1 MRGDELEI
9 PLGKRTPKYRFFEML
24 PALLSYGLLLVPV
37 VLSLFSPFIAA
48 VFIIGYIII
57 WFVKA
62 IGIAYRTIQGYN
74 LLQQAQRVNWLQRLN
89 DLGNPEDAARDYQGR
104 SHKGEWRH
112 RTHYRNLLQIATN
125 RKAYYSPAEVLNA
138 VIVPFVKEGS
148 EVLEPTVESIL
159 RSHYD
164 FKNNMILILAYEGRA
179 GASAKKLAQDLVKK
193 YGPKFYHAFAV
204 EHPAGLPD
212 ELVGKGGNINCAA
225 RELQEYLESR
235 KIDPDKVIVT
245 TLDADN
251 RPDPSYFA
259 YVAYEYIKSSDRRR
273 HLAFQPVSLY
283 MNNIWDVPAAQRVL
297 AVGNSF
303 WTIINSQRQ
312 HMLRNFSSHSQ
323 GMGSLLDTNFWSA
336 RTIVEDGHQYWRS
349 YFAYDGDYDV
359 VPVYVPIYQDAVLS
373 DSYWKTTKAQFVQL
387 RRWAYGASD
396 IAYVADKGLGK
407 GSRVPFWGFVARF
420 WRLIDSH
427 VSWAT
432 ASIIIG
438 FGAWAPLFL
447 NRESNHSIIAHELP
461 LIASQ
466 LQQIALIGLFIT
478 VFLTFKMLPPRPA
491 RYKAHRTIFMLL
503 QWVIMPVTSICY
515 GSAAAFYSQTR
526 LLLGKYLD
534 KFDVTEKTVK
544 Q

>member
-1 MRGDELEI
+1 MRAQDLEI

-24 PALLSYGLLLVPV
+24 PAILSYGLLLVPV
-37 VLSLFSPFIAA
+37 VLSLIDPLLAA

-74 LLQQAQRVNWLQRLN
+74 LLQRAQKVDWLGRLH
-89 DLGNPEDAARDYQGR
+89 DLEDPDASIAAYNER
-104 SHKGEWRH
+104 SHRGEWRH
-112 RTHYRNLLQIATN
+112 AVHYRNLQIVA
-125 RKAYYSPAEVLNA
+125 AGAGYYKPSSVINA
-138 VIVPFVKEGS
+138 VIVPMVKEGRD
-148 EVLEPTVESIL
+148 VLEPTIESIL

-164 FKNNMILILAYEGRA
+164 FKRNMILIIAYEGRA
-179 GASAKKLAQDLVKK
+179 GQEPEALAHDLIKK
-193 YGPKFYHAFAV
+193 YGSHFLHAVAV
-204 EHPAGLPD
+204 KHPAGLPD
-212 ELVGKGGNINCAA
+212 ELIGKGGNINFAG
-225 RELQEYLESR
+225 RELLEYLKQE

-259 YVAYEYIKSSDRRR
+259 YVAYEYIMSGDRRR
-273 HLAFQPVSLY
+273 HLAFQPISLY

-373 DSYWKTTKAQFVQL
+373 ESYWKTTKAQFVQL

-396 IAYVADKGLGK
+396 IAYVAEKGLGK
-407 GSRVPFWGFVARF
+407 RSTVPFWGFLARF

-432 ASIIIG
+432 ASIIIA
-438 FGAWAPLFL
+438 FGAWAPLFI
-447 NRESNHSIIAHELP
+447 NRESSHSIIAHQLP
-461 LIASQ
+461 SIASQ
-466 LQQIALIGLFIT
+466 LQQIALVGLFIT

-491 RYKAHRTIFMLL
+491 RYKAHRNLLMLL
-503 QWVIMPVTSICY
+503 QWLIMPVTSIGY
-515 GSAAAFYSQTR
+515 GSAAAFNSQTR

-544 Q
+544 K

>member
-1 MRGDELEI
+1 
-9 PLGKRTPKYRFFEML
+9 
-24 PALLSYGLLLVPV
+24 
-37 VLSLFSPFIAA
+37 VLSLVSPLVAA
-48 VFIIGYIII
+48 IFIIGYIII

-89 DLGNPEDAARDYQGR
+89 DLGNPEDAIKDYEQR
-104 SHKGEWRH
+104 SHKRDWRH
-112 RTHYRNLLQIATN
+112 RTHYRNLLKIATN
-125 RKAYYSPAEVLNA
+125 RKQYFSPAEVINA
-138 VIVPFVKEGS
+138 VIVPFVKEGP

-164 FKNNMILILAYEGRA
+164 FKNNMILIFAYEGRA
-179 GASAKKLAQDLVKK
+179 GKSAKDLAQHLVKK
-193 YGPKFYHAFAV
+193 YGSKFYAAFAV

-212 ELVGKGGNINCAA
+212 ELIGKGGNINCAG
-225 RELQEYLESR
+225 RELQKYLEER
-235 KIDPDKVIVT
+235 HIDPDKVIVT

-259 YVAYEYIKSSDRRR
+259 YVAYEYIMSADRRR

-359 VPVYVPIYQDAVLS
+359 IPVYVPIYQDAVLS
-373 DSYWKTTKAQFVQL
+373 YTYWKTTKAQFVQL

-396 IAYVADKGLGK
+396 IAYVATKGLRK
-407 GSRVPFWGFVARF
+407 DSNVPFWGFMARF

-491 RYKAHRTIFMLL
+491 RYKAHRNLFMLL
-503 QWVIMPVTSICY
+503 QWVIMPITSICY
-515 GSAAAFYSQTR
+515 GSAAAFNSQTR

-534 KFDVTEKTVK
+534 KFDVTEKAVITSQGETISRHTK
-544 Q
+544 EK

>member
-1 MRGDELEI
+1 MKNIEI

-24 PALLSYGLLLVPV
+24 PAYLSYGLLLLPI
-37 VLSLFSPFIAA
+37 VLSLIDPFIAA
-48 VFIIGYIII
+48 VFIIAYIII

-74 LLQQAQRVNWLQRLN
+74 LLNQAQKVDWQKRLS
-89 DLGNPEDAARDYQGR
+89 DLGDPDGALKAYRAET
-104 SHKGEWRH
+104 RH
-112 RTHYRNLLQIATN
+112 TDWKHRQHYRNLLTLEAN
-125 RKAYYSPAEVLNA
+125 RGAYYNPTDVINA
-138 VIVPFVKEGS
+138 VIVPFVKEGKD
-148 EVLEPTVESIL
+148 VLEPTIDSVL
-159 RSHYD
+159 ASHYD
-164 FKNNMILILAYEGRA
+164 CKKNMIMVFAYEERA
-179 GASAKKLAQDLVKK
+179 GEQAKELAKHLVKR
-193 YGPKFYHAFAV
+193 YGDKFYATLAV
-204 EHPAGLPD
+204 GHPADLPN
-212 ELVGKGGNINCAA
+212 ELIGKGGNINFAG
-225 RELQEYLESR
+225 RELKRFLEDK

-259 YVAYEYIKSSDRRR
+259 YVAYEYIMSGERRR
-273 HLAFQPVSLY
+273 NLAFQPISLY
-283 MNNIWDVPAAQRVL
+283 MNNIWDVPAAMRVL

-349 YFAYDGDYDV
+349 YFTYNGDYDV
-359 VPVYVPIYQDAVLS
+359 IPVYVPIYQDAVLS
-373 DSYWKTTKAQFVQL
+373 DTYWVTIKAQFVQL

-396 IAYVADKGLGK
+396 IAYVAEKGLRK
-407 GSRVPFWGFVARF
+407 DSKVPRWGFWARF
-420 WRLIDSH
+420 LRLIDSH

-447 NRESNHSIIAHELP
+447 NRDSNHSIAAHELP
-461 LIASQ
+461 LIASF
-466 LQQIALIGLFIT
+466 LQQIALVGLFIT

-491 RYKAHRTIFMLL
+491 RYKAHRNLAMLV
-503 QWVIMPVTSICY
+503 QWVIMPITSIGY
-515 GSAAAFYSQTR
+515 GSAAAFNSQTR
-526 LLLGKYLD
+526 LLLDKYLD
-534 KFDVTEKTVK
+534 KFDDTEKAVK
-544 Q
+544 K

>member
-1 MRGDELEI
+1 MRAKDLEI

-24 PALLSYGLLLVPV
+24 PALLSYGLLLIPV
-37 VLSLFSPFIAA
+37 ALSFIDPFIAA
-48 VFIIGYIII
+48 VFIIGYIIL

-62 IGIAYRTIQGYN
+62 VGIAYRTIQGYN
-74 LLQQAQRVNWLQRLN
+74 LLQQAQKVDWLGRLN
-89 DLGNPEDAARDYQGR
+89 DLQDAEATLATYGDRPRKGN
-104 SHKGEWRH
+104 WRH
-112 RTHYRNLLQIATN
+112 KVHYRNLQMIADN
-125 RKAYYSPAEVLNA
+125 PDKYYRPSEVINA
-138 VIVPFVKEGS
+138 VIVPMVKEGR
-148 EVLEPTVESIL
+148 EVLEPTIESIL

-164 FKNNMILILAYEGRA
+164 FKRNMILIIAYEGRA
-179 GASAKKLAQDLVKK
+179 GQEPEELAHSLIKK
-193 YGPKFYHAFAV
+193 YGDKFLYAAAIK
-204 EHPAGLPD
+204 HPAGLRD
-212 ELVGKGGNINCAA
+212 ELVGKGGNINFAGRA
-225 RELQEYLESR
+225 LLKYIQ
-235 KIDPDKVIVT
+235 KQHIDPDKVIVT

-259 YVAYEYIKSSDRRR
+259 YVAYEYILSGDNRR
-273 HLAFQPVSLY
+273 HLAFQPISLY

-359 VPVYVPIYQDAVLS
+359 IPVYVPIYQDAVLS

-396 IAYVADKGLGK
+396 VAYVAEKGLGPHSK
-407 GSRVPFWGFVARF
+407 VPRWGFWARF
-420 WRLIDSH
+420 LRLIDSH

-432 ASIIIG
+432 ASIIIA

-447 NRESNHSIIAHELP
+447 NRQASHSIIAHQLP

-466 LQQIALIGLFIT
+466 LQQIALVGLFIT

-491 RYKAHRTIFMLL
+491 RYKAHRNIFMLL
-503 QWVIMPVTSICY
+503 QWLIMPITSIGY
-515 GSAAAFYSQTR
+515 GSAAAFNAQTR

-544 Q
+544 K

>member
-1 MRGDELEI
+1 MKARDLEI

-24 PALLSYGLLLVPV
+24 PAILSYGLLLVPV
-37 VLSLFSPFIAA
+37 VLSLIDPFWAA
-48 VFIIGYIII
+48 IFIIGYIII

-62 IGIAYRTIQGYN
+62 VGIAYRTIQGYN
-74 LLQQAQRVNWLQRLN
+74 LLQQAQKVNWQQRLN
-89 DLGNPEDAARDYQGR
+89 DLSDPEAALKEYREQPR
-104 SHKGEWRH
+104 KGEWRH
-112 RTHYRNLLQIATN
+112 RIHYRNLMAVATN
-125 RKAYYSPAEVLNA
+125 RNVYYNPTEVINA
-138 VIVPFVKEGS
+138 VIVPFVKEGQV
-148 EVLEPTVESIL
+148 VLEPTVESIL
-159 RSHYD
+159 RNHYNS
-164 FKNNMILILAYEGRA
+164 KRNMIIVFAYEGRA
-179 GASAKKLAQDLVKK
+179 GESANNLAEHLVKK
-193 YGPKFYHAFAV
+193 YGPKFLYALAV
-204 EHPAGLPD
+204 MHPAGLPN
-212 ELVGKGGNINCAA
+212 EQIGKGGNINCAG
-225 RELQEYLESR
+225 RELQKYLQQQH
-235 KIDPDKVIVT
+235 IDPDRVIVT

-259 YVAYEYIKSSDRRR
+259 YVAYEYIMSGDRRR
-273 HLAFQPVSLY
+273 RLAFQPISLY
-283 MNNIWDVPAAQRVL
+283 MNNIWDVPAAMRVL

-359 VPVYVPIYQDAVLS
+359 IPVYVPIYQDAVLS
-373 DSYWKTTKAQFVQL
+373 DTYWGTIKAQFVQL

-396 IAYVADKGLGK
+396 VAYAADKGFRR
-407 GSRVPFWGFVARF
+407 GSTVPFWGFIARF
-420 WRLIDSH
+420 LRLIDSH

-447 NRESNHSIIAHELP
+447 SRESSHSIIAHELP

-466 LQQIALIGLFIT
+466 LQQIALVGMFIA
-478 VFLTFKMLPPRPA
+478 VFLTFKMLPPRPQ
-491 RYKAHRTIFMLL
+491 RYKAHRNIAMLL
-503 QWVIMPVTSICY
+503 QWLIMPITSICY
-515 GSAAAFYSQTR
+515 GSAAAFNSQTR

-534 KFDVTEKTVK
+534 KFDVTEKVVK
-544 Q
+544 K

>member
-1 MRGDELEI
+1 MKARDLEI
-9 PLGKRTPKYRFFEML
+9 PLGKRTAQYRFFEML
-24 PALLSYGLLLVPV
+24 PAFLSYGLLLVPV
-37 VLSLFSPFIAA
+37 VLSFIDPFLAA
-48 VFIIGYIII
+48 IFIIGYIII

-74 LLQQAQRVNWLQRLN
+74 LLQNAQRVDWLGRLN
-89 DLGNPEDAARDYQGR
+89 DLEDPEKAIQGYDQR
-104 SHKGEWRH
+104 PRKGEWKH
-112 RTHYRNLLQIATN
+112 RTHYRNLLAVAAD
-125 RKAYYSPAEVLNA
+125 RDEYYRPSTVINA
-138 VIVPFVKEGS
+138 VIVPFVKEGA
-148 EVLEPTVESIL
+148 EVLEPTVDSIL

-164 FKNNMILILAYEGRA
+164 CKHNMIVIFAYEGRA
-179 GASAKKLAQDLVKK
+179 GEAAEVLANHLTTK
-193 YGPKFYHAFAV
+193 YGSRFYATFAV
-204 EHPAGLPD
+204 KHPADLPN
-212 ELVGKGGNINCAA
+212 ELVGKGGNINYAG
-225 RELQEYLESR
+225 RELLKFLKEK
-235 KIDPDKVIVT
+235 KIDPDRVIVT

-259 YVAYEYIKSSDRRR
+259 YVAYEYVMSGSRRR
-273 HLAFQPVSLY
+273 HLALQPVSLY

-359 VPVYVPIYQDAVLS
+359 IPIYVPIYQDAVLS
-373 DSYWKTTKAQFVQL
+373 DTYWKTTKAQFVQL

-396 IAYVADKGLGK
+396 IAYVAEKGLRK
-407 GSRVPFWGFVARF
+407 GSKVPFWGFLARF

-432 ASIIIG
+432 ASIIIA

-447 NRESNHSIIAHELP
+447 NREASHSIIAHELP
-461 LIASQ
+461 SIASQ
-466 LQQIALIGLFIT
+466 LQQIALVGMFIT

-491 RYKAHRTIFMLL
+491 RYKAHRNLFMLL
-503 QWVIMPVTSICY
+503 QWLIMPITSIGY
-515 GSAAAFYSQTR
+515 GSAAAFNSQTR

-534 KFDVTEKTVK
+534 KFDVTEKAVK
-544 Q
+544 K

>member
-1 MRGDELEI
+1 MRVQDLEI

-24 PALLSYGLLLVPV
+24 PAFLSYGLLLVPV
-37 VLSLFSPFIAA
+37 VLSLIDPFIAT
-48 VFIIGYIII
+48 VFIIAYVIF

-74 LLQQAQRVNWLQRLN
+74 LLQQAQRVDWLARLS
-89 DLGNPEDAARDYQGR
+89 DLEDPEAAMIAYSEKT
-104 SHKGEWRH
+104 SHKEWRH
-112 RTHYRNLLQIATN
+112 RAHYRNLQMIAADQTIYQ
-125 RKAYYSPAEVLNA
+125 KPSDVINA
-138 VIVPFVKEGS
+138 VIVPMVKEGRD
-148 EVLEPTVESIL
+148 VLEPTIESIL

-164 FKNNMILILAYEGRA
+164 FKKNMILLIAYEERA
-179 GASAKKLAQDLVKK
+179 GQASEDLAHDLIKK
-193 YGPKFYHAFAV
+193 YGSKFLHAVAIG
-204 EHPAGLPD
+204 HPAGLPN
-212 ELVGKGGNINCAA
+212 ELVGKGGNINFAG
-225 RELQEYLESR
+225 RELQKYLEAE
-235 KIDPDKVIVT
+235 KIDPDRVIVT

-259 YVAYEYIKSSDRRR
+259 YVAYEYIIAGSRRR
-273 HLAFQPVSLY
+273 NLAFQPISLY
-283 MNNIWDVPAAQRVL
+283 MNNIWDVPAAMRVL

-373 DSYWKTTKAQFVQL
+373 DTYWGTIKAQFVQL

-396 IAYVADKGLGK
+396 IAYVAEKGLGK
-407 GSRVPFWGFVARF
+407 NATVPRWGFWARF
-420 WRLIDSH
+420 LRLIDSH

-432 ASIIIG
+432 ASIIIA

-447 NRESNHSIIAHELP
+447 NRESSHSIVAHQLP

-466 LQQIALIGLFIT
+466 LQQVALIGLFIT

-491 RYKAHRTIFMLL
+491 RYKSHRNLAMLL
-503 QWVIMPVTSICY
+503 QWLIMPITSIGY
-515 GSAAAFYSQTR
+515 GSAAAFNSQTR

-534 KFDVTEKTVK
+534 KFDVTEKAVK
-544 Q
+544 K

>member
-1 MRGDELEI
+1 
-9 PLGKRTPKYRFFEML
+9 
-24 PALLSYGLLLVPV
+24 
-37 VLSLFSPFIAA
+37 
-48 VFIIGYIII
+48 
-57 WFVKA
+57 
-62 IGIAYRTIQGYN
+62 
-74 LLQQAQRVNWLQRLN
+74 
-89 DLGNPEDAARDYQGR
+89 
-104 SHKGEWRH
+104 
-112 RTHYRNLLQIATN
+112 
-125 RKAYYSPAEVLNA
+125 
-138 VIVPFVKEGS
+138 
-148 EVLEPTVESIL
+148 
-159 RSHYD
+159 
-164 FKNNMILILAYEGRA
+164 MIMIFAYEGRA
-179 GASAKKLAQDLVKK
+179 GQPAADLADKLVKK
-193 YGPKFYHAFAV
+193 YGSEFLHTIKT
-204 EHPAGLPD
+204 EHPAGLPN
-212 ELVGKGGNINCAA
+212 EQIGKGGNINFAG
-225 RELQEYLESR
+225 RELQKYLEEQ

-259 YVAYEYIKSSDRRR
+259 YVAYEYIMAGDRRR

-359 VPVYVPIYQDAVLS
+359 IPVYVPIYQDAVLS
-373 DSYWKTTKAQFVQL
+373 DTYWQTTKAQFTQL

-396 IAYVADKGLGK
+396 IAYVANIGLRK
-407 GSRVPFWGFVARF
+407 GSKIPFWGFMARF

-438 FGAWAPLFL
+438 FGAWAPLYL
-447 NRESNHSIIAHELP
+447 SGESNHSITAHELP

-466 LQQIALIGLFIT
+466 LQQIALLGLFIT

-491 RYKAHRTIFMLL
+491 RYKAHRNLFMLL
-503 QWVIMPVTSICY
+503 QWVIMPITSIGY
-515 GSAAAFYSQTR
+515 GSAAAFNSQTR

-534 KFDVTEKTVK
+534 KFDVTEKAVK
-544 Q
+544 K

>member
-1 MRGDELEI
+1 MTDLEI
-9 PLGKRTPKYRFFEML
+9 PIGKRTPMYRFFEML
-24 PALLSYGLLLVPV
+24 PAFLSYGLLLIPI
-37 VLSLFSPFIAA
+37 VLSFISPLVAA

-74 LLQQAQRVNWLQRLN
+74 LLQQAQKIDWLQRLH
-89 DLGNPEDAARDYQGR
+89 DLGDPDVALKDYR
-104 SHKGEWRH
+104 EKPHKGEWRH
-112 RTHYRNLLQIATN
+112 RTHYRNLLKIAMD
-125 RKAYYSPAEVLNA
+125 RSAYLSPSEVINA
-138 VIVPFVKEGS
+138 VIVPMVKES
-148 EVLEPTVESIL
+148 RAVLEPTIESIL

-164 FKNNMILILAYEGRA
+164 CKQNMILLIAYEGRA
-179 GASAKKLAQDLVKK
+179 GKASEELAHSLVKK
-193 YGPKFYHAFAV
+193 YGQRFFYAEAV
-204 EHPAGLPD
+204 MHPLGLPD
-212 ELVGKGGNINCAA
+212 ELIGKGGNINCAG
-225 RELQEYLESR
+225 RRLQTYLQQCH
-235 KIDPDKVIVT
+235 IDPDRVIVT

-259 YVAYEYIKSSDRRR
+259 YVAYEYIMSGDRRR

-283 MNNIWDVPAAQRVL
+283 MNNIWDVPAAMRVL
-297 AVGNSF
+297 ATGNSF

-359 VPVYVPIYQDAVLS
+359 VPIYVPIYQDAVLS
-373 DSYWKTTKAQFVQL
+373 DTYWGTIKAQFVQL

-396 IAYVADKGLGK
+396 IAYVAYTGLRKGRK
-407 GSRVPFWGFVARF
+407 VPFGGFVARF

-466 LQQIALIGLFIT
+466 LQQIAMIGLFIT
-478 VFLTFKMLPPRPA
+478 VFLTFKMLPPRPP
-491 RYKAHRTIFMLL
+491 RYKAHRNIMMLL
-503 QWVIMPVTSICY
+503 QWAIMPLTSIGY
-515 GSAAAFYSQTR
+515 GSAAAFNAQTR

-534 KFDVTEKTVK
+534 KFDVTEKAVK
-544 Q
+544 K

>member
-1 MRGDELEI
+1 MRAQDLEI
-9 PLGKRTPKYRFFEML
+9 PMGKRTAKYRFFEIL

-37 VLSLFSPFIAA
+37 VLSFIDPFLAA

-74 LLQQAQRVNWLQRLN
+74 LLQQAQKVDWLARLT
-89 DLGNPEDAARDYQGR
+89 DFEDPEKAIASYQER
-104 SHKGEWRH
+104 SHRGEWRH
-112 RTHYRNLLQIATN
+112 SAHYRNLQMIAASTDV
-125 RKAYYSPAEVLNA
+125 YYKPSEIINA
-138 VIVPFVKEGS
+138 VIVPMVKEGR
-148 EVLEPTVESIL
+148 EVLEPTIESIL
-159 RSHYD
+159 RSHYN
-164 FKNNMILILAYEGRA
+164 FKQNMILVIAYEGRA
-179 GASAKKLAQDLVKK
+179 GQVPEELAHSLIEK
-193 YGPKFYHAFAV
+193 YGSKFLHAVAV
-204 EHPAGLPD
+204 KHPAGLPN
-212 ELVGKGGNINCAA
+212 ELVGKGGNINCAG
-225 RELQEYLESR
+225 RELLKYLEDQR
-235 KIDPDKVIVT
+235 IDPDKVIVT

-251 RPDPSYFA
+251 RPDPSYFS
-259 YVAYEYIKSSDRRR
+259 YVSYEYIIAGDRRR
-273 HLAFQPVSLY
+273 HLAFQPISLY
-283 MNNIWDVPAAQRVL
+283 MNNIWDVPAAMRVL

-373 DSYWKTTKAQFVQL
+373 DTYWGTIKAQFVQL

-396 IAYVADKGLGK
+396 IAYVAEKGLGK
-407 GSRVPFWGFVARF
+407 KSTVPFWGFMARF

-432 ASIIIG
+432 ASIIIAL
-438 FGAWAPLFL
+438 GAWAPLFL
-447 NRESNHSIIAHELP
+447 NREASHSIIAHQLP

-491 RYKAHRTIFMLL
+491 RYKAHRNIFMLL
-503 QWVIMPVTSICY
+503 QWLIMPITSIGY
-515 GSAAAFYSQTR
+515 GSAAAFNAQTR

-534 KFDVTEKTVK
+534 KFDVTEKAVK
-544 Q
+544 K

>member
-1 MRGDELEI
+1 MTDIEI

-24 PALLSYGLLLVPV
+24 PAFLSFGLLLLPI
-37 VLSLFSPFIAA
+37 VLSLIDPFIAA
-48 VFIIGYIII
+48 VFIIAYIII

-74 LLQQAQRVNWLQRLN
+74 LLKQAQKVNWQKRLS
-89 DLGNPEDAARDYQGR
+89 DLGDPVAALKAYRAESR
-104 SHKGEWRH
+104 HTEWKH
-112 RTHYRNLLQIATN
+112 RQHYRNLLTIEAN
-125 RKAYYSPAEVLNA
+125 RSEYFSPSEVINA
-138 VIVPFVKEGS
+138 VIVPFVKEGKD
-148 EVLEPTVESIL
+148 VLEPTIESVL

-164 FKNNMILILAYEGRA
+164 CKQNMIMVFAYEMRA
-179 GASAKKLAQDLVKK
+179 GEQAKELADHLVKK
-193 YGPKFYHAFAV
+193 YGDKFYATIAV
-204 EHPAGLPD
+204 GHPADMPN
-212 ELVGKGGNINCAA
+212 EIIGKGGNINFAA
-225 RELQEYLESR
+225 RELQKFVEHK
-235 KIDPDKVIVT
+235 KINPDKVIIT

-251 RPDPSYFA
+251 RPDPTYFS
-259 YVAYEYIKSSDRRR
+259 YVAYEYIMSGERRR
-273 HLAFQPVSLY
+273 HLAFQPVALY
-283 MNNIWDVPAAQRVL
+283 MNNIWDVPAPVRVL

-323 GMGSLLDTNFWSA
+323 GMGSLLDSDFWSA

-349 YFAYDGDYDV
+349 YFTYDGDYDV
-359 VPVYVPIYQDAVLS
+359 IPIYAAIYQDAVLS
-373 DSYWKTTKAQFVQL
+373 DTYWGTIKAQFVQL

-396 IAYVADKGLGK
+396 IAYVAEKGLRK
-407 GSRVPFWGFVARF
+407 DSKVPRWGFWARF
-420 WRLIDSH
+420 LRLIDSH

-447 NRESNHSIIAHELP
+447 NRDSNHSIAAHELP
-461 LIASQ
+461 LIASF

-491 RYKAHRTIFMLL
+491 RYKAHRNLAMLL

-515 GSAAAFYSQTR
+515 GSAAAFNSQTR

-534 KFDVTEKTVK
+534 KFDVTEKAVK
-544 Q
+544 K